1 MDVPGFT
8 YLGNG
13 PAATGEGPGWRM
25 SPDLYARCPRCG
37 ELLPLDPSHGASCSC
52 RTLYLD
58 ADAGRFGCG
67 DGDAAVA
74 IYRKD

>member
-1 MDVPGFT
+1 
-8 YLGNG
+8 
-13 PAATGEGPGWRM
+13 M

-37 ELLPLDPSHGASCSC
+37 DLLPLDPSHGTSCGC